1 MRKFNF
7 RVFAYEK
14 SRMRLLI
21 SIGIKLHDYQSCN
34 LIPIC
39 QFPLISA
46 YGAYLAYTEIHGG
59 RISGFGRFLRFNG
72 FLIAVHRLNN
82 SDNGRHNHSGRW
94 AALERCTALDQ
105 WGRGISDC
113 GCALPPSIQRCAV
126 GLVEH

>member
-46 YGAYLAYTEIHGG
+46 YGAYLAYTEIYGG
-59 RISGFGRFLRFNG
+59 RISGFGRFLRFNVS
-72 FLIAVHRLNN
+72 LIAVRRL
-82 SDNGRHNHSGRW
+82 
-94 AALERCTALDQ
+94 
-105 WGRGISDC
+105 I
-113 GCALPPSIQRCAV
+113 
-126 GLVEH
+126 